1 MSKDPDNPRE
11 TSEQRAERMWRN
23 NQLRQKYKEGKMPV
37 AMMVNPEDIDHVNF
51 KVRVNKDPPPEV
63 GTVVINKGKRK
74 PVSFERKFLKE
85 IRAMLDERKQE
96 YIEMMRAS
104 LAHERRKLML
114 EKLRR
119 MELRIAESE
128 KKIAEKKIA
137 EKKVAQPQN
146 TTNSKDLFA

>member
-1 MSKDPDNPRE
+1 MSKNPDNPTE
-11 TSEQRAERMWRN
+11 SSEKRAERMWRN

-51 KVRVNKDPPPEV
+51 KVRVNKDPSPEV

-96 YIEMMRAS
+96 HIEMIRAS

-128 KKIAEKKIA
+128 KK
-137 EKKVAQPQN
+137 VAQPQN
-146 TTNSKDLFA
+146 TTKSKDLFA